1 MAMGKKEVREQIIK
15 FLRKKRGSFFKQRTI
30 FKRIKP
36 KEVAY
41 SEFKKLLRD
50 LSKEGRIERGRKNT
64 YRFPDVSKNVVG
76 TITLKNKG
84 FGFVKTDSGEEIF
97 IGGYDILNSFD
108 GDTVLVQKYSRQRG
122 KLPEGKVV
130 KILKRANRPFFGT
143 LKRRGKRWYLIP
155 EEPEHPVEILLVN
168 SIEGM
173 EEGKIAEVRDLVW
186 DDPGDLPEGQIVKIV
201 GDFTDPVKDIEI
213 VKRMFNLPDKFPPRV
228 LREVDNVKEPDIEK
242 ELAYR
247 EDLRGKDIF
256 TIDPIDARD
265 FDDAVSLELDK
276 DGNYVLGVHIS
287 DVSYFVRPGMHL
299 DREALK
305 RGLSVYFAEAVIPM
319 LPEKLSGELCSLRP
333 NEDKLTYSV
342 EMKLDRQG
350 NLLDY
355 RIFQSVIRSKR
366 RFTYEEVQD
375 ILDSGKGDFYEVL
388 AKMRELSRILYEKRR
403 TYGSID
409 FDIPEPVFT
418 MDVDGIPL
426 DIRPSIRLDSHR
438 LIEEFMLAANKTV
451 AEHIAVVR
459 KKEKLPF
466 IYRVHEKP
474 SEESVNGL
482 YNILKRFGLNF
493 TKPEEFKPSDLQ
505 MILEYVE
512 DFPFKNFVEMV
523 SLRSMAKAKYST
535 RTLGHFG
542 LAFKYYTHF
551 TSPIRRYPDLVVH
564 RLLKY
569 YDREIKKDELKNIRR
584 GLRKIAKKSSEN
596 ELKALEAEREYTKIK
611 QVRFLKDK
619 IGVRYKG
626 IISGVVE
633 YGFFVEISDFLVDG
647 FVHVRNLYDDY
658 YVYDGQE
665 HMIVGRRYGSF
676 SPTEHIVDVVIK
688 DVSVEERRVDL
699 ELAE

>member
-1 MAMGKKEVREQIIK
+1 MGRREVKEQIIK
-15 FLRKKRGSFFKQRTI
+15 FLKKKKGSFFKQRTI

-36 KEVAY
+36 EGMAY
-41 SEFKKLLRD
+41 NEFKKLLRG
-50 LSKEGRIERGRKNT
+50 LSKEGRIERGKRNT
-64 YRFPDVSKNVVG
+64 YRIPDVSKNVIGV
-76 TITLKNKG
+76 ITLKNKG

-122 KLPEGKVV
+122 KLPEGRVI

-143 LKRRGKRWYLIP
+143 LKRRGRRWYLIP
-155 EEPEHPVEILLVN
+155 EEPEHPLEILIVN

-173 EEGKIAEVRDLVW
+173 EEGKIVEVRDLVW
-186 DDPGDLPEGQIVKIV
+186 DDPRDLPEGRIVRIV
-201 GDFTDPVKDIEI
+201 GDFTDPLKDIEI
-213 VKRMFNLPDKFPPRV
+213 VKRMFDLPDEFPPKV
-228 LREVDNVKEPDIEK
+228 MKEVDNIKEPDIEK

-256 TIDPIDARD
+256 TIDPVDARD
-265 FDDAVSLELDK
+265 FDDAVSLELDEN
-276 DGNYVLGVHIS
+276 GNYVLGVHIS

-305 RGLSVYFAEAVIPM
+305 RGLSVYFAETVVQM
-319 LPEKLSGELCSLRP
+319 LPERLSGELCSLRP
-333 NEDKLTYSV
+333 DEDKLAYSV
-342 EMKLDRQG
+342 EMKLDKQG

-375 ILDSGKGDFYEVL
+375 ILDSGRGDFHEVL

-403 TYGSID
+403 LYGSID

-418 MDVDGIPL
+418 MDVNGIPL

-438 LIEEFMLAANKTV
+438 LIEEFMLLANKTV

-459 KKEKLPF
+459 KRERLPF

-474 SEESVNGL
+474 GEESINGL
-482 YNILKRFGLNF
+482 YDILRRLGLNF
-493 TKPEEFKPSDLQ
+493 VKPEEFKPSDLQ

-512 DFPFKNFVEMV
+512 NFPFKNFVEMI

-551 TSPIRRYPDLVVH
+551 TSPIRRYPDLMVH

-569 YDREIKKDELKNIRR
+569 YAGEIRKDELKNIRR
-584 GLRKIAKKSSEN
+584 GLRKVAKKSSEN
-596 ELKALEAEREYTKIK
+596 ELRALEAEREYTKIK
-611 QVRFLKDK
+611 QVRFLRDR
-619 IGVRYKG
+619 IGEWYKG

-658 YVYDGQE
+658 YVYDAQE
-665 HMIVGRRYGSF
+665 HMIVGRKYGKKYRLGD
-676 SPTEHIVDVVIK
+676 IVDVMIK
-688 DVSVEERRVDL
+688 DVSVEERRIDL
-699 ELAE
+699 ELGE